1 MEVTSIETKYSS
13 HGEYIFAYFAWVYD
27 IVYELSL

>member
-1 MEVTSIETKYSS
+1 MEVTSIETKYSR

-27 IVYELSL
+27 IFELSL